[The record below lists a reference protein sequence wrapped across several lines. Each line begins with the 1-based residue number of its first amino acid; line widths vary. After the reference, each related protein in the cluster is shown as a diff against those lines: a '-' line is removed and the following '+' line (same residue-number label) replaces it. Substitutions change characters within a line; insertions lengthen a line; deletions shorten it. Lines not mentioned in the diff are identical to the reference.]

1 MMRRIQFI
9 SIEEDD
15 KDQILSFALDDGGGF
30 VKSLLLHRT
39 RFFEFIFDDSE
50 RGTKV
55 SMEGDELDP
64 EQENLNTLQ
73 EFEFKGTVLR
83 IVSRF
88 RIYEIDASGLSD
100 EDMAE
105 IRRALEAQ
113 NDDDRFV
120 IKG

>member
-1 MMRRIQFI
+1 MRRIQFI

-39 RFFEFIFDDSE
+39 RFFEFIFDDNE

-64 EQENLNTLQ
+64 EQESLNTL
-73 EFEFKGTVLR
+73 ESFEFKGTVLR